1 MTIKVGDKLPSGNFN
16 IMTDDGPASIS
27 IDELCGEK
35 KLFYLLCQGHL
46 HLDARL
52 IIYQAILI

>member
-16 IMTDDGPASIS
+16 IMTDDGPASILLMNYVA
-27 IDELCGEK
+27 IK
-35 KLFYLLCQGHL
+35 KLFYLLCQERL
-46 HLDARL
+46 HLVARL